1 MTWLTRGG
9 VAAAVAVGA
18 AVGWGLGWPGLA
30 LLLVLFLSGSLLGH
44 FAEGRGPR
52 RTARQVVANGG
63 VAAVAALAGVWAV
76 ATGALAAAT
85 ADTWATEI
93 GSFSRVPP
101 RLITTGALV
110 SRGTSGGITVLG
122 SAGGVVGAALIAGL
136 AQLVAPRGTVSMGAG
151 FATGT
156 AAGVLGMVADSVLG
170 ATVQG
175 MYACPR
181 CDARSERGDTVCH
194 EPMRLVRGWRW
205 LDNDGVNLA
214 TTLVGAAAAA
224 LGSR

>member
-1 MTWLTRGG
+1 M
-9 VAAAVAVGA
+9 A
-18 AVGWGLGWPGLA
+18 
-30 LLLVLFLSGSLLGH
+30 
-44 FAEGRGPR
+44 
-52 RTARQVVANGG
+52 
-63 VAAVAALAGVWAV
+63 
-76 ATGALAAAT
+76 
-85 ADTWATEI
+85 
-93 GSFSRVPP
+93 
-101 RLITTGALV
+101 
-110 SRGTSGGITVLG
+110 
-122 SAGGVVGAALIAGL
+122 
-136 AQLVAPRGTVSMGAG
+136 AG